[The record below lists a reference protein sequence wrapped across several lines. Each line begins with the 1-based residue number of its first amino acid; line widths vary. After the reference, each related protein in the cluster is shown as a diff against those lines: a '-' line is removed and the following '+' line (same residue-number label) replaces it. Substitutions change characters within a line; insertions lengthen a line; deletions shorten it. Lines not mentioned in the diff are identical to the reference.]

1 MSTFSDLV
9 TAAALAAGTT
19 DTFAA
24 VGTIELRPEKGTII
38 GAWVNA
44 TADTNTAAEAYQ
56 TQFRFDFGEVG
67 LKELLL
73 TGPCSVGEGIA
84 TQSGGFAGPALLHPL
99 DIPFEGNESIGVTA
113 AHHGPAP
120 TAGMDAMGGLLY
132 VVGKDVPPIQW
143 WRAFPKLM
151 GDSGGD
157 SEAAAAVTAD
167 NTAIT
172 ALRVPSFAKHVCGYG
187 GAAAQ
192 DAAPR
197 TAEDLVLGI
206 DFSQSSFPD
215 WSPQKY
221 PILWKYPNLS
231 GTLVGRGISLPVMTW
246 PAWIPTNSVS
256 GTITPRTILVTGVT
270 DAHSVTADIFYTK
283 R

>member
-1 MSTFSDLV
+1 MTTYSDLV
-9 TAAALAAGTT
+9 TAAALGAGTT
-19 DTFAA
+19 DTFSA

-44 TADTNTAAEAYQ
+44 TADANTAAEAYQ
-56 TQFRFDFGEVG
+56 TQFNFDFGEVG

-84 TQSGGFAGPALLHPL
+84 TQSVGFAGPALLHPL
-99 DIPFEGNESIGVTA
+99 DIPFDGNESVPITA

-120 TAGMDAMGGLLY
+120 TAGMDGMGGLLY

-143 WRAFPKLM
+143 WRAFPDLM

-157 SEAAAAVTAD
+157 SEANAAVTAD
-167 NTAIT
+167 NATIT
-172 ALRVPSFAKHVCGYG
+172 DLRVPSFAKHICGFG
-187 GAAAQ
+187 GTAAQ
-192 DAAPR
+192 DAAGR

-206 DFSQSSFPD
+206 DFSKSSFPD
-215 WSPQKY
+215 VSPQMY
-221 PILWKYPNLS
+221 PIAWKYPNLA
-231 GTLVGRGISLPVMTW
+231 GTLVGTGIRFPVVHW
-246 PAWIPTNSVS
+246 PAWIPTRDVS
-256 GTITPRTILVTGVT
+256 GTISPRTILVTGVT